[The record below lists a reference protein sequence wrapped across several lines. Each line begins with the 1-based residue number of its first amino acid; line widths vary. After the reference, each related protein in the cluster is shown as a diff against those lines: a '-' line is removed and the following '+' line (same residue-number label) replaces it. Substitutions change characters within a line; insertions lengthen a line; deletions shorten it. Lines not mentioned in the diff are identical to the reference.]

1 MANFFD
7 NDERPTATE
16 EVKEEQ
22 KEEVQNVQNEEP
34 LEEEEIVNDYGQE
47 ASQTEAATVMKSY
60 GDFNDISVTVS
71 DRKTPIVILFGPP
84 SCGKTMTLIRL
95 SRFLKNV
102 QGGSYM
108 VKPIRTFRPSD
119 DKDYDLM
126 CNEFPQMLNSDSAAK
141 GTDKMS
147 FMLVSVTRNAGEPV
161 C

>member
-22 KEEVQNVQNEEP
+22 KEEVQNGQNEEP
-34 LEEEEIVNDYGQE
+34 LENEEIVNDYGQE
-47 ASQTEAATVMKSY
+47 ESQTEAATVMKSY

-95 SRFLKNV
+95 S
-102 QGGSYM
+102 
-108 VKPIRTFRPSD
+108 
-119 DKDYDLM
+119 
-126 CNEFPQMLNSDSAAK
+126 
-141 GTDKMS
+141 
-147 FMLVSVTRNAGEPV
+147 
-161 C
+161 

>member
-34 LEEEEIVNDYGQE
+34 LEEEEIVNDYEQE
-47 ASQTEAATVMKSY
+47 DTQTETATVMKSY

-84 SCGKTMTLIRL
+84 SCGKT
-95 SRFLKNV
+95 
-102 QGGSYM
+102 
-108 VKPIRTFRPSD
+108 
-119 DKDYDLM
+119 
-126 CNEFPQMLNSDSAAK
+126 
-141 GTDKMS
+141 
-147 FMLVSVTRNAGEPV
+147 
-161 C
+161 